1 MPRPQGAWK
10 KQIMEPTASAASR
23 GISAPRHL
31 ITVGVFTALYFVFFF
46 AGGMLGIFH
55 PAMMLIGG
63 VVTVVLNGIV
73 CMLMVAKTR
82 VMWAYTIM
90 GTVVGLLMVGT
101 GHYWATVLVAAAL
114 GVVADLITRAGGYGR
129 ATANALGYALFSLWG
144 IAPILPIF
152 LNSQDY
158 LADIEAQMGTQY
170 ASTFAA
176 VFSAPVIA
184 AWSLVTFVLAYGSA
198 LLGMRI
204 LHRHFERAGV
214 A

>member
-1 MPRPQGAWK
+1 
-10 KQIMEPTASAASR
+10 MEPTASAASR

-82 VMWAYTIM
+82 AMWAYTIM
-90 GTVVGLLMVGT
+90 GVVVGLLMVGT

-114 GVVADLITRAGGYGR
+114 GVVADLITRAGGYRR

-152 LNSQDY
+152 LNSQAY
-158 LADIEAQMGTQY
+158 LADIEAQMGAQY
-170 ASTFAA
+170 AGTFAA
-176 VFSAPVIA
+176 VFSAPVVA
-184 AWSLVTFVLAYGSA
+184 AWGLMTLALAYGSA
-198 LLGMRI
+198 LVGMRI